1 MPLVGAMLTAACT
14 ADLPDS
20 AGFPGER
27 DAVAQ
32 APATPTATPD
42 PGPLLPAEWTIDT
55 NDNGIPDFIE
65 EAEGWDL
72 DQVRCLAD
80 LDCGGGTDELL
91 LQQASVLLVLDASG
105 SMAEEVADGQKVD
118 VAKAALE
125 FYATGIPDTVDLGLM
140 VYGHKGS
147 ADPAQKQE
155 SCEGVDLLAPL
166 GEADRESLPRLLA
179 EFQPAGFTPIAGAL
193 EHAGQ
198 AFADREDGNNRV
210 ILVSDGLETC
220 GGDPVAAAT
229 ALREAG
235 AAVVDV
241 VAFDVPAEEAASLEA
256 IAEAGGGSFVT
267 AADGGA
273 LRSALR
279 DDLQAFYGLL
289 GSQACVVSRS
299 VTAKGCLAAQQT
311 RVTLRFDELL
321 QEGPG
326 DGQEWTDPQREAIL
340 EILKEAEQ
348 RNLRQQRLLEGEGLA
363 RITELNR
370 ALQDARRRI
379 EETYGETI
387 EVGWGAPPRC
397 LLGTRLAGGRIRAA
411 DRPA

>member
-1 MPLVGAMLTAACT
+1 MVGVMLTASCS

-27 DAVAQ
+27 DAVAR
-32 APATPTATPD
+32 APVTPAATAD
-42 PGPLLPAEWTIDT
+42 PGPLLPEQWTTDT

-105 SMAEEVADGQKVD
+105 SMAQEVADGQKMN
-118 VAKAALE
+118 VAKDALE
-125 FYATGIPDTVDLGLM
+125 FYATGVPDTVDLGFM

-147 ADPAQKQE
+147 ADPARKQE
-155 SCEGVDLLAPL
+155 SCEGVELLAPL
-166 GEADRESLPRLLA
+166 GEADRDSLPGLLA

-193 EHAGQ
+193 VQARQ
-198 AFADREDGNNRV
+198 AFAGREDGNNRV

-220 GGDPVAAAT
+220 DGDPVAAAA

-235 AAVVDV
+235 VAKLDV
-241 VAFDVPAEEAASLEA
+241 VAFDAPEDEAASLAA

-289 GSQACVVSRS
+289 ASQACVVSGS

-326 DGQEWTDPQREAIL
+326 DGQVWTDPQREEIL
-340 EILKEAEQ
+340 EILKQAEQ
-348 RNLRQQRLLEGEGLA
+348 RNLRQQRLLEGEGVA

-387 EVGWGAPPRC
+387 EVGWGPQPAC
-397 LLGTRLAGGRIRAA
+397 LSRTQLVGGSIGGG
-411 DRPA
+411 DPA